1 MFYRKTQIL
10 QFFNFVIIPE
20 NVGVFTE
27 IKIWRCERIM
37 REAVTEFQFD
47 EYLQK
52 YFVIKKL
59 QQMTAFSKIFTSK

>member
-27 IKIWRCERIM
+27 IKIWCERIM
-37 REAVTEFQFD
+37 REAVTEF
-47 EYLQK
+47 
-52 YFVIKKL
+52 
-59 QQMTAFSKIFTSK
+59 